1 MSKNKGKIFEDDFKK
16 SCEAQGLWVMRLN
29 DTSLSWQKEK
39 TARFT
44 PNNICDFIVYRYPYM
59 FLIENKSTTYKSI
72 GIQRL
77 PTDAKAMIQ
86 AHQIFDLSNA
96 GLIEGIIPVFL
107 FNFRNDEDINDNFT
121 YAMRINDFND
131 FLVESD
137 KKSINRMDVVQHNGI
152 IVNQKIKRVHY
163 TYDIEKMLD
172 EIIEEYKKTN

>member
-44 PNNICDFIVYRYPYM
+44 PNNICDFIAYRYPYM

-77 PTDAKAMIQ
+77 PTDPKAMIQ
-86 AHQIFDLSNA
+86 AHQISDLSNA

-107 FNFRNDEDINDNFT
+107 FNFRNDDDINDNFT

-172 EIIEEYKKTN
+172 EIVEEYEKMN

>member
-1 MSKNKGKIFEDDFKK
+1 
-16 SCEAQGLWVMRLN
+16 
-29 DTSLSWQKEK
+29 
-39 TARFT
+39 
-44 PNNICDFIVYRYPYM
+44 
-59 FLIENKSTTYKSI
+59 
-72 GIQRL
+72 
-77 PTDAKAMIQ
+77 MIQ
-86 AHQIFDLSNA
+86 AHQISDLSNA

-172 EIIEEYKKTN
+172 EIVEEYKKTN